1 MDMQEYM
8 QVALM
13 PTTQSFLEFL
23 SMHAGKDAPLGQFG
37 YRAGAR
43 GELVTE
49 EQAAAHP
56 DLAPFKG
63 QFVFDACGLVECFV
77 GKRLEG
83 SNAQRLRDNYV
94 IWCEGHVGEGLDS
107 MVQLP
112 GGAVFRADESGEFTD
127 MGYLYR
133 KTGDGPRDWDIFVC
147 NEESKGLEIMPLQ
160 DSFTHWGLINMV
172 MRYNV
177 HGEMTKHPQTI
188 NPGDEYA
195 YVYSSVLNCRDGQDD
210 HLITSVPNG
219 TLLKLTGRTR
229 PNWTE
234 AVLGDGTIGWLFSKF
249 LVKHRA

>member
-23 SMHAGKDAPLGQFG
+23 AMHAGGDAPLGQFG
-37 YRAGAR
+37 YCPGAR
-43 GELVTE
+43 GELLTQ
-49 EQAAAHP
+49 EQAARYPGAQ
-56 DLAPFKG
+56 KWVG
-63 QFVFDACGLVECFV
+63 RNVFDACGLVECFV

-83 SNAQRLRDNYV
+83 SYAQRLRENYV
-94 IWCEGHVGEGLDS
+94 LWCEGHAGEGVDG

-112 GGAVFRADESGEFTD
+112 GGAVFRTGADGEFTD
-127 MGYLYR
+127 MGFLYR
-133 KTGDGPRDWDIFVC
+133 KTGPGPKDWDIFVC
-147 NEESKGLEIMPLQ
+147 GDAEKGLTVAPLD

-177 HGEMTKHPQTI
+177 HGERTKNPPKLE
-188 NPGDEYA
+188 PGDAYA
-195 YVYSSVLNCRDGQDD
+195 CVYSSVLNCRDGEDD

-219 TLLKLTGRTR
+219 TILKLTGRTR

-234 AVLGDGTIGWLFSKF
+234 AVLGDGTVGWLFSKF
-249 LVKHRA
+249 LVKHRV

>member
-23 SMHAGKDAPLGQFG
+23 FMHAGKDAPLGQFG

-147 NEESKGLEIMPLQ
+147 NEESKGLEIVPLQ

>member
-8 QVALM
+8 RVALM

-37 YRAGAR
+37 YCPGAR
-43 GELVTE
+43 GELVTAE
-49 EQAAAHP
+49 RAAENPA
-56 DLAPFKG
+56 LAPFEG
-63 QFVFDACGLVECFV
+63 RFVFDACGLVERFV

-83 SNAQRLRDNYV
+83 DAVQRLRDNYAL
-94 IWCEGHVGEGLDS
+94 WCEGHVGEGLGG

-112 GGAVFRADESGEFTD
+112 GGAVFRTDESGAFTD

-133 KTGDGPRDWDIFVC
+133 KTGGGPRDWDIFVC
-147 NEESKGLEIMPLQ
+147 SEETNGLDIVPLD
-160 DSFTHWGLINMV
+160 DSFTHWGLLNMV

-177 HGEMTKHPQTI
+177 HGEMTKHPQAI
-188 NPGDEYA
+188 HPGDEYA
-195 YVYSSVLNCRDGQDD
+195 YVYSSVLNCRDGRDD

-219 TLLKLTGRTR
+219 TLLRLTGRTR

-234 AVLGDGTIGWLFSKF
+234 AVLGDGTVGWLFSKF